1 MQRDGAGRPRRVW
14 ISAKTGAGIA
24 TLLEAVSELLAGEMA
39 NRLLRVA
46 PTEAK
51 LRSKLYAANYV
62 EGEEISE
69 AGEYLLRVRM
79 PAAEFD
85 RVLAQGGVA
94 AD

>member
-1 MQRDGAGRPRRVW
+1 
-14 ISAKTGAGIA
+14 
-24 TLLEAVSELLAGEMA
+24 
-39 NRLLRVA
+39 LRVA